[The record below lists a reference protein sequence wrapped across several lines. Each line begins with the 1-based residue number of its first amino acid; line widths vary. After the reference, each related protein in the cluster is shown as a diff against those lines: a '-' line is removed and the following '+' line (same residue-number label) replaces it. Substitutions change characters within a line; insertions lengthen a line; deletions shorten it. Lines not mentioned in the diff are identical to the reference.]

1 MPVVKRTFATLRIA
15 EFGFLGVRVIT
26 CTHTPRRKGLSL
38 SAGAFDLARTVRLG
52 FLTSWLIV
60 GISVG
65 YKILRRKNGRKG
77 KWVLLTKWQENLKKK
92 LLFSKSV

>member
-26 CTHTPRRKGLSL
+26 CTHTPRRKGFSL

-60 GISVG
+60 GILMG
-65 YKILRRKNGRKG
+65 YKILRIKNGRKG
-77 KWVLLTKWQENLKKK
+77 KWFLPTMWQDNLKKNTLPRK
-92 LLFSKSV
+92 